1 MFGRKKDS
9 DDIGPS
15 KGLMKW
21 INRFFRFILYPF
33 IHPWAFSCLVLIIV
47 AAVLIPW
54 LAYKIEFTDIP
65 QWYKN
70 LFVQTYEATSPLK
83 EKVVQKYNEFTNKQ
97 PVIIDDAKNKNQ
109 DDIIDYETSAPMQR
123 PTFQSDQ
130 PEIATPDIA
139 IQRETF
145 QEQADEIAKEADN
158 QPQITEQV
166 TQPDVYFKRNDSLGL
181 SYLDNPEKIT
191 GRFTIINANEA
202 LINSTSI
209 FLYGVYT
216 PSQNN
221 KNASAYLLK
230 TYDGKQVDCYIGAYT
245 ADKHATAICYYE
257 NKSINHDMIT
267 QGFAQNVSLY

>member
-33 IHPWAFSCLVLIIV
+33 IHPWAFLCLVLIIV
-47 AAVLIPW
+47 AAVLVPL
-54 LAYKIEFTDIP
+54 LAYKIEFTNIP

-70 LFVQTYEATSPLK
+70 LFVQAYEATTPLK
-83 EKVVQKYNEFTNKQ
+83 EKAVQKYNEFTNKQ
-97 PVIIDDAKNKNQ
+97 PPKIDDAKDKNQ
-109 DDIIDYETSAPMQR
+109 NDIIDYETSAPAQR
-123 PTFQSDQ
+123 PVFQSDQ
-130 PEIATPDIA
+130 PEIAAPDTT
-139 IQRETF
+139 IQRESF
-145 QEQADEIAKEADN
+145 SDKLEEIAPQTEE
-158 QPQITEQV
+158 QPKIAEQ
-166 TQPDVYFKRNDSLGL
+166 TAQPDVYFKRNDSLGL
-181 SYLDNPEKIT
+181 TYLDSPEKIT

-221 KNASAYLLK
+221 KNASLYMLK

-245 ADKHATAICYYE
+245 SDKHATAICYYE